1 MREEFARLSFTLFDV
16 LNGNDNAYNFQR
28 NPYENTVVSNSSTNL
43 FIHDSNGPSVGVGL
57 KLFLSNEMEQS
68 DEFEQM
74 KEEKPL
80 DLAETSRLNKILHAG
95 LAETQNGTI
104 DVNLRNDP
112 RSPLYSNQ
120 TFESL
125 KLKKPLIDAIYE
137 MGFEQPSKIQEAAL
151 PLLLGN
157 PPKDLLAQSQSG
169 TGKTAAF
176 LLTMLQRLDPN
187 APYPQCICLAPTFEL
202 ALQIGEVA
210 RKMAK
215 YLQKVKIRIL
225 VKGEIAQS
233 NVQLTEQLIIAT
245 PGKLSDFLL
254 KYRVIDA
261 KNIICFVVD
270 EADIMLMQQGY
281 RDISIRIHNE
291 IIQSNP
297 TCQCMLF
304 SATFSP
310 EVYTFAESLVPDIA
324 AITLRRTDQSL
335 PNIKQ
340 FMIKCGTRDEK
351 YKAIINLYNTLSI
364 ASSIIFCY
372 TRSSVDWLTQQ
383 IRRTGR
389 KVGILHG
396 QMSPE
401 EREDA
406 IRQFREGKHRVLI
419 TTNVSSRG
427 LDIPHVK
434 LVVNYDPCVTFEPSD
449 YDTYL
454 HRIGRTGR
462 FGKRGIA
469 VNLVD
474 SPKTIE
480 YVRAF
485 EEHFGRKIEVL
496 EYDDYERLEE
506 LDKQT

>member
-1 MREEFARLSFTLFDV
+1 
-16 LNGNDNAYNFQR
+16 
-28 NPYENTVVSNSSTNL
+28 
-43 FIHDSNGPSVGVGL
+43 
-57 KLFLSNEMEQS
+57 MEQS
-68 DEFEQM
+68 DDYEQM
-74 KEEKPL
+74 KLEKPL

-125 KLKKPLIDAIYE
+125 KLKKPLVNAIYE

-176 LLTMLQRLDPN
+176 LLTMLQRLNPN

-215 YLQKVKIRIL
+215 YLQNIKIRIL

-261 KNIICFVVD
+261 RNIICFVVD

-340 FMIKCGTRDEK
+340 FMIKCGSREEK

-372 TRSSVDWLTQQ
+372 TRSSVNWLTQE

-396 QMSPE
+396 EMSPE

-434 LVVNYDPCVTFEPSD
+434 LVVNYDPCVTFEPIPKPD

-485 EEHFGRKIEVL
+485 ELHFGRQIEEL